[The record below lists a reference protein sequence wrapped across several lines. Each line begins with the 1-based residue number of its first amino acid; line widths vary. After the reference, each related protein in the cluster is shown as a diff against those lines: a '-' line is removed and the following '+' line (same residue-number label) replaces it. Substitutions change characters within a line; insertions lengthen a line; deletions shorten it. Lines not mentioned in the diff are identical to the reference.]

1 MSFSPESAETLAL
14 QALAWLSGNDELM
27 PIFMGSTGVSVDD
40 LKTQAG
46 DPAFLA
52 SVLDFIIMDDQWV
65 IAFCDAQNLEYTAPM
80 MARQVLPGGE
90 QVNWT

>member
-1 MSFSPESAETLAL
+1 MSFSPEAAETLAL
-14 QALAWLSGNDELM
+14 QALAWLSANDELM
-27 PIFMGSTGVSVDD
+27 PVFMGSTGVSVDD
-40 LKTQAG
+40 LKTQAA

-52 SVLDFIIMDDQWV
+52 SILDFITMDDQWV
-65 IAFCDAQNLEYTAPM
+65 IAFCDALKLEYTAPM